1 MSSELPPSATVPA
14 SRTVFGHPRGLAYIA
29 FAEAWERF
37 SFYGMQALLMLYMTQ
52 HLLKPGVIEGVAG
65 AGVFRH
71 GVEAVFGTLSD
82 QAFASQVFGLYV
94 GFIYFAPIFGG
105 WLGDRLTGRTI
116 AVLGGAFAMA
126 MGHFMM
132 AFEAAFLPALLALI
146 IGSGLLKGNL
156 AAQVGALYA
165 INDRRRDAGYTIY
178 FTAINIGAFVAPLVC
193 GSLGEFVGWHYGFGA
208 AGIGMLIAIAIYV
221 GGLKYMPADTVRSA
235 TRRAPLSADDRRAIM
250 MIAALL
256 AVTSIF
262 WTLQAQV
269 WNIYPLWLHDFVDRD
284 IGGGIV
290 VPVSWF
296 QSLDALTVLI
306 LAPLAVVFW
315 RSQAKRQAE
324 PNDMAKL
331 VIGNLLFG
339 AAALSLAAAQL
350 LSGKG
355 GIALV
360 WPVAFHF
367 LTGAGYVYCAPVA
380 LALVSRVAP
389 AAVNAMM
396 VGAFY
401 LGLFAGGIFSGWL
414 ARFYEPL
421 GPAAFW
427 AMHAG
432 IGVAG
437 AAALLILGFIGR
449 DVLIADR
456 APAD

>member
-1 MSSELPPSATVPA
+1 MSSELPPSETVPA
-14 SRTVFGHPRGLAYIA
+14 GRTAFGHPRGLAYIA

-52 HLLKPGVIEGVAG
+52 HLLKPGVIERVAG
-65 AGVFRH
+65 ADGFRH

-105 WLGDRLTGRTI
+105 WLGDRLTGRTV
-116 AVLGGAFAMA
+116 AVLGGAFSMA
-126 MGHFMM
+126 IGHFLM
-132 AFEAAFLPALLALI
+132 AFEAAFLPALFALI
-146 IGSGLLKGNL
+146 VGSGLLKGNL
-156 AAQVGALYA
+156 AAQVGALYP
-165 INDRRRDAGYTIY
+165 ITDRRRDAGYTIY
-178 FTAINIGAFVAPLVC
+178 FTAINIGAFVAPLIC

-208 AGIGMLIAIAIYV
+208 AGIGMLLAIAIYV
-221 GGLKYMPADTVRSA
+221 SGLKYMPTDRVSSA
-235 TRRAPLSADDRRAIM
+235 TRREKLSATDRRAIV

-256 AVTSIF
+256 AITSIF
-262 WTLQAQV
+262 WTIQAQV
-269 WNIYPLWLHDFVDRD
+269 WNIYPLWVRDVVDRN
-284 IGGGIV
+284 IGGGIEI
-290 VPVSWF
+290 PVSWF

-306 LAPLAVVFW
+306 LAPIAVVYW
-315 RSQAKRQAE
+315 RFQARRQAE
-324 PNDMAKL
+324 PNDIAKL
-331 VIGNLLFG
+331 AIGNVIFA
-339 AAALSLAAAQL
+339 AAALSLAIAQMV
-350 LSGKG
+350 SGNG
-355 GIALV
+355 GVSFA

-367 LTGAGYVYCAPVA
+367 LIGAGYVYCAPVA

-421 GPAAFW
+421 GPIGFW

-432 IGVAG
+432 IGLTGAVAV
-437 AAALLILGFIGR
+437 LLLGYIGR
-449 DVLIADR
+449 DLLIADR
-456 APAD
+456 A